1 MLTRDRMS
9 RRFIHL
15 PIAFALAVTAASC
28 GPSSSKPQETETK
41 TTVPIE
47 ALSVGTAKVERS
59 HVVAKITGS
68 GNVTPLRLTD
78 IGPSVDGIIEA
89 VMVGVGD
96 TVKKGQP
103 LFKTRD
109 VDIRLQV
116 QEMDRQVALAR
127 AQLANA
133 QADLRRQNAL
143 KSGGWVSASRMDA
156 MRTNAAV
163 TSAQAGVW
171 EARLAQARQQLTDTI
186 VRAPYDGVITRKD
199 VYEGRF
205 MATRFGGMPGG
216 ASGVVQIMDIDTV
229 AAIVNVPEIYVSQIK
244 LDMPVRVSID
254 GFDKPVDAKVDVIN
268 HRVDNQT
275 RSVEVRIGIANKDHK
290 ILPGLY
296 CSVDLIPTPRE
307 VLAVD
312 RKAVLGGD
320 GAHYAFIAEN
330 GRAKKIALST
340 RDLDAERFEI
350 LSNVPAGTA
359 LLTGPNLSGLSDGIA
374 VAVEAPVAP
383 PAPVRTTAKQ

>member
-1 MLTRDRMS
+1 MP
-9 RRFIHL
+9 RRPFHFAS
-15 PIAFALAVTAASC
+15 AFALAVAVASC
-28 GPSSSKPQETETK
+28 GQPASKPQENAATHDEAAQT
-41 TTVPIE
+41 PPLE
-47 ALSVGTAKVERS
+47 ALTVGTAKVERTKIAS
-59 HVVAKITGS
+59 HITGS
-68 GNVTPLRLTD
+68 GNVTPLRVTD

-89 VMVGVGD
+89 VNVNVGD
-96 TVKKGQP
+96 TVKKGQQ

-116 QEMDRQVALAR
+116 QEMERQVALAR
-127 AQLANA
+127 AQYTNA
-133 QADLRRQNAL
+133 QADLKRQDAL
-143 KSGGWVSASRMDA
+143 KAGGWVSASRMDA
-156 MRTNAAV
+156 MRTTAAVNAATV
-163 TSAQAGVW
+163 GVW
-171 EARLAQARQQLTDTI
+171 EARLAQARQQLADTI

-216 ASGVVQIMDIDTV
+216 AAGVVQIMDIDTV
-229 AAIVNVPEIYVSQIK
+229 AAIVNVPEVYVSQLK
-244 LDMPVRVSID
+244 LDMPAKVRID
-254 GFDKPVDAKVDVIN
+254 GFDKAFDATVAVIN

-296 CSVDLIPTPRE
+296 CSVELMPDARE

-320 GAHYAFIAEN
+320 GAHYAFIEEK

-340 RDLDAERFEI
+340 RDLDGERFEI
-350 LSNVPAGTA
+350 LSNVPEGTA
-359 LLTGPNLSGLSDGIA
+359 LLTGPNLARLSEGIA
-374 VAVEAPVAP
+374 VVIEKPAAP
-383 PAPVRTTAKQ
+383 PAPVRTTANK